1 MTKDRVRIRFYETGD
16 DSQVIFSIIPCTYQG
31 QWIWAQNKGRVGLE
45 IPGGH
50 VEPGE
55 SPDAAA
61 RRELEEET
69 GALDYRI
76 WPVCYYSVSTREP
89 DGSFSPE
96 RFGRLFYA
104 DIVSLGAIH
113 SEIDHITLYDDLPA
127 RLTFPDIQ
135 PALLRRVKEW
145 RKANKI

>member
-1 MTKDRVRIRFYETGD
+1 MARQKVRVRFYPTGD
-16 DSQVIFSIIPCTYQG
+16 NSQVIFSIIPCTYKG
-31 QWIWAQNKGRVGLE
+31 KWVWVQNKRRIGLE

-69 GALDYRI
+69 GALDYQI
-76 WPVCYYSVSTREP
+76 WPVSFYSVSTREP
-89 DGSFSPE
+89 DGSFGPE

-104 DIVSLGAIH
+104 EINRLGDIH
-113 SEIDHITLYDDLPA
+113 SEIDHLSLFDNLPEQ
-127 RLTFPDIQ
+127 LTFPDIQ
-135 PALLRRVKEW
+135 PVFIRHVKAW
-145 RKANKI
+145 RKENNL

>member
-1 MTKDRVRIRFYETGD
+1 MSKSRMRIRFYEEGD
-16 DSQVIFSIIPCTYQG
+16 DSQVIFSIIPCTYRG
-31 QWIWAQNKGRVGLE
+31 QWVWAQNKERTGLE

-69 GALDYRI
+69 GARDYRI
-76 WPVCYYSVSTREP
+76 WPVCYYSVSIRES
-89 DGSFSPE
+89 DDRFSPE
-96 RFGRLFYA
+96 RFGRLYYA
-104 DIVSLGAIH
+104 DISSLGDIH
-113 SEIDHITLYDDLPA
+113 SEIDHIAFYDDLPP

-145 RKANKI
+145 RMANKI